1 MVLTI
6 NREQIISISSVVIFL
21 IDVDNAD
28 FDVPAIVLCAKV
40 LYDAQ
45 YCKGLFLFHILSP
58 VAFCY
63 LPSFMSFSILDFS
76 QV

>member
-1 MVLTI
+1 MSTTI
-6 NREQIISISSVVIFL
+6 TTTNTATTNDANIEDVKDDSVEEETSPDI
-21 IDVDNAD
+21 
-28 FDVPAIVLCAKV
+28 PACL
-40 LYDAQ
+40 
-45 YCKGLFLFHILSP
+45 CKGLFLFHILSP

>member
-1 MVLTI
+1 MCVVVGKCGSADGVAQNSAGNVVLL
-6 NREQIISISSVVIFL
+6 RCVRACVGRCQ
-21 IDVDNAD
+21 
-28 FDVPAIVLCAKV
+28 
-40 LYDAQ
+40 
-45 YCKGLFLFHILSP
+45 GLFLFHILSP